1 MKNSKSLLITA
12 LLVMALALSA
22 CGAKNQ
28 EPTATPIDPN
38 LVAQQAIQ
46 TFAMG
51 LTMTAFAQPTATQTP
66 APSPTNTV
74 QPTFVILGTTSAAA
88 PVVNSCNNSLWVSDI
103 SIPDGTPM
111 APGQTFTKTWMV
123 KNVGTCTWTPTFKVA
138 FGGIGVPM
146 GGQATAIG
154 KTVKPNEQIEIS
166 VNLVA
171 PNTSG
176 DVQSYWKIQDDTGVF
191 FGTYLT
197 VVIKV
202 AGPTSTKAAPTDT
215 ATPTP

>member
-1 MKNSKSLLITA
+1 MITA
-12 LLVMALALSA
+12 LLAMALVLSA

-28 EPTATPIDPN
+28 EPTATPVDPN
-38 LVAQQAIQ
+38 MIAQQAIQ

-51 LTMTAFAQPTATQTP
+51 LTMTAFAQPTATATLTP
-66 APSPTNTV
+66 APTNTNPP
-74 QPTFVILGTTSAAA
+74 PTFVLLGTSAPSAAPTA
-88 PVVNSCNNSLWVSDI
+88 SCNNSLWVSDI
-103 SIPDGTPM
+103 TVPDGTPM
-111 APGQTFTKTWMV
+111 APGQAFTKTWMV

-138 FGGIGVPM
+138 FGGIGIQM
-146 GGQATAIG
+146 GGQPTPIG
-154 KTVKPNEQIEIS
+154 KTVKPDEQIEIS

-176 DVQSYWKIQDDTGVF
+176 DVQSYWKLQDDSGVY

-202 AGPTSTKAAPTDT
+202 AGPTPTKTE
-215 ATPTP
+215 TPTPTP

>member
-1 MKNSKSLLITA
+1 MKNSKLIFVSLMIVL
-12 LLVMALALSA
+12 ALALSA
-22 CGAKNQ
+22 CGAKN
-28 EPTATPIDPN
+28 ETPTPTPVDPN
-38 LVAQQAIQ
+38 LIAQQAIQ

-51 LTMTAFAQPTATQTP
+51 LTMTAFAQPTATATLTP
-66 APSPTNTV
+66 APTNTNPP
-74 QPTFVILGTTSAAA
+74 PTFVILGTNAPSAA
-88 PVVNSCNNSLWVSDI
+88 PTSSCNNSLWVSDI
-103 SIPDGTPM
+103 TVPDGTPM
-111 APGQTFTKTWMV
+111 APGQTFTKTWLV
-123 KNVGTCTWTPTFKVA
+123 KNVGTCTWTPTFKVG

-176 DVQSYWKIQDDTGVF
+176 DLQSYWKLQDDSGVF

-202 AGPTSTKAAPTDT
+202 AGPTATKAD
-215 ATPTP
+215 TPTPTVTP

>member
-103 SIPDGTPM
+103 TIPDGTPM
-111 APGQTFTKTWMV
+111 APGQAFTKTWMV
-123 KNVGTCTWTPTFKVA
+123 KNVGTCAWTPTFKLA
-138 FGGIGVPM
+138 FGGIGVAM
-146 GGQATAIG
+146 SGQTAPIG
-154 KTVKPNEQIEIS
+154 KAVKPGEQIEVS
-166 VNLVA
+166 VNLTA

-176 DVQSYWKIQDDTGVF
+176 DVQSYWKLQDDTGVF

-202 AGPTSTKAAPTDT
+202 AGPTATKAD
-215 ATPTP
+215 TPTPTTAP

>member
-51 LTMTAFAQPTATQTP
+51 LTMTAFAQPTATLTP